1 MSWQSEIST
10 ILRYLINDVDFNN
23 YKYTDSR
30 IETTILVASQL
41 VTFDTSFRNEYS
53 IDIANGALSP
63 DPTESNTR
71 DNAFINLVAFR
82 SACVIL
88 GSEVK
93 TEASNSISIKDGP
106 SAIDLRGV
114 SMTLNELYKDFCS
127 KYDDLLRDYKEDE
140 RSVAGQAILGP
151 YSPGS
156 EYISRNHSN
165 YDFRN
170 GYFRY

>member
-1 MSWQSEIST
+1 MSWQNEIST
-10 ILRYLINDVDFNN
+10 ILRYLINDVDFNS

-30 IETTILVASQL
+30 IETTILVAAQL
-41 VTFDTSFRNEYS
+41 VQFDTNFKNTYN
-53 IDIANGALSP
+53 IDISNGSLSP
-63 DPTESNTR
+63 DPTEANTR
-71 DNAFINLVAFR
+71 DDAFINLVAFR

-114 SMTLNELYKDFCS
+114 SMTLNELYQDFCK
-127 KYDDLLRDYKEDE
+127 KYDDLLRDHKENE
-140 RSVAGQAILGP
+140 INIAGQAILGP